1 MSKCPSPNVDIIK
14 LDSINKLKNTIKE
27 RVVCII
33 ARGGSA
39 KILEERIEEFKDYDI
54 CWASMN
60 LFTPAE
66 NILAKIGKEL
76 DIVSDCSTVQNR
88 DTYEPQIR
96 IPRFRKY
103 LEKENNLLFISQLVI
118 QECFRRDNNF
128 ILFKRKADKI
138 AIIDDIFDTPEAPK
152 AIWDAPP
159 NSITL
164 LLAACIAG
172 GAKKIVMF
180 GYDGLAPK
188 VGETNSM
195 LDHNCI
201 ETYYRSD
208 MEKEDR
214 IASASTVEIGSLAT
228 DSFFFE
234 RDFPKIWDIYKKT
247 YGNNCPILNCSP
259 NTMFNC
265 IKKVDYNEIG
275 RELEGEI

>member
-1 MSKCPSPNVDIIK
+1 MSQSPSPNIDILK
-14 LDSINKLKNTIKE
+14 LNSINKLKNIIKG
-27 RVVCII
+27 RIVGII

-88 DTYEPQIR
+88 DTYEPQVR
-96 IPRFRKY
+96 MPRFKKY
-103 LEKENNLLFISQLVI
+103 LEKESNNLLFISQLVI
-118 QECFRRDNNF
+118 QECFKRDSNF
-128 ILFKRKADKI
+128 ILFKRKVDKI
-138 AIIDDIFDTPEAPK
+138 ATIDDIFNVTEAPK

-172 GAKKIVMF
+172 GAKKIIMF
-180 GYDGLAPK
+180 GYDGLK
-188 VGETNSM
+188 GENSQERTI
-195 LDHNCI
+195 LDKKAVN
-201 ETYYRSD
+201 TYYRED
-208 MEKEDR
+208 LEKADR
-214 IASASTVEIGSLAT
+214 LIAASFTEIGSLAT

-234 RDFPKIWDIYKKT
+234 RDWPQIHNIYKTT
-247 YGNNCPILNCSP
+247 YRNNCPVLNCSP
-259 NTMFNC
+259 ESMFTV
-265 IKKVDYNEIG
+265 IKKINYNKIYK
-275 RELEGEI
+275 ELEGD